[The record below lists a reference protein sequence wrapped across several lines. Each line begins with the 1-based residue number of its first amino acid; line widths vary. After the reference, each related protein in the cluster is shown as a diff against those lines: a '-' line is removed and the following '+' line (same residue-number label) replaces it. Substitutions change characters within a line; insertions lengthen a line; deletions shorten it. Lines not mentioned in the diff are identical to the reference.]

1 MKFFEI
7 KIPVFLSCPSCLS
20 WIKIPPTQIRQYK
33 HNTFYLIRPNKS
45 KNLHFFVRFSSFII
59 QNSSL
64 SYTQQYSKLYP

>member
-1 MKFFEI
+1 MKFSI
-7 KIPVFLSCPSCLS
+7 ILS
-20 WIKIPPTQIRQYK
+20 TQVPQNKY
-33 HNTFYLIRPNKS
+33 NTFYLTRPNKS